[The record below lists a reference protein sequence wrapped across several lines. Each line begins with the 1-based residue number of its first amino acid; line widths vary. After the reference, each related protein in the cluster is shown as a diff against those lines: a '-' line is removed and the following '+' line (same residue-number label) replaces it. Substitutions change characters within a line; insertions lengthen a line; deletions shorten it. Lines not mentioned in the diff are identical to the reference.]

1 MKRSYLWLIAL
12 VAMGGADAN
21 AAPGSKAAYARLLC
35 AGRDHCTV
43 DSVTSVDPDAGQ
55 AQVVVTL
62 LTAAPDPDAAFP
74 GCTPSENWLVTGSA
88 DKPTRRQLLASGYSG
103 QCASV
108 GDSATVSTATFD
120 YEDMCGGGHPD
131 HYTHDNSLTLAPL
144 GYAAENGTDAE
155 RFPSTNVVDY
165 DWSWLTFAGKGSAH
179 FFRCNAAGDALSEN
193 EPAGPT
199 ARWVTIPALP
209 TTAPNVTHLGA
220 CAASVDGTRDGFTIH
235 GKPGATGDA
244 SFRAAIVGRE
254 LLVEVTDDHWVGPGK
269 DWTFDDHVEI
279 WLVDTASPK
288 QLDKCENLRA
298 SGAVQF
304 GVRVVDGAVFP
315 ASGHPSD
322 KLRVRRS
329 PTTAKDGEPVLL
341 AITLPAW
348 FDAKTSGVTVVYSD
362 SDDGATQK
370 RLIATS
376 ELQFAQRWTI
386 GHARRISPRE
396 ASCVV
401 TNGRLEP
408 ALAHRFKP
416 DQPLIGMPDD

>member
-1 MKRSYLWLIAL
+1 MKRTSLSLIAL
-12 VAMGGADAN
+12 AVMGSVVRAGP
-21 AAPGSKAAYARLLC
+21 APKTAYARVLC
-35 AGRDHCTV
+35 AGRDQCKV
-43 DSVTSVDPDAGQ
+43 ASVTSVDPDAGQ
-55 AQVVVTL
+55 AQAVITL
-62 LTAAPDPDAAFP
+62 FTSAPDPDAAFP
-74 GCTPSENWLVTGSA
+74 GCTPAEQWLVTGSA
-88 DKPTRRQLLASGYSG
+88 DKPVRRQLLASGFSG

-108 GDSATVSTATFD
+108 GDDATISTSAFD

-144 GYAAENGTDAE
+144 GFATEHGIDAV
-155 RFPSTNVVDY
+155 RFPSTNVTDY
-165 DWSWLTFAGKGSAH
+165 DWSWLKFAGTGSAH

-209 TTAPNVTHLGA
+209 TSVANVTHLGS
-220 CAASVDGTRDGFTIH
+220 CATYVDGSRNGFTIH

-254 LLVEVTDDHWVGPGK
+254 LLVEVTDDHWIGPGK
-269 DWTFDDHVEI
+269 DWTFDDHIEL
-279 WLVDTASPK
+279 WLVDTASPQ

-298 SGAVQF
+298 ADAKQW
-304 GVRVVDGAVFP
+304 GVRIADGAVFSG
-315 ASGHPSD
+315 SGHPSE
-322 KLRVRRS
+322 KLAVRRS

-348 FDAKTSGVTVVYSD
+348 FDAKASGITVVYSD
-362 SDDGATQK
+362 SDDGTTQK

-386 GHARRISPRE
+386 GHVRRIAPRE
-396 ASCVV
+396 ASCTVSG
-401 TNGRLEP
+401 GRLEP
-408 ALAHRFKP
+408 VLNHKFKP
-416 DQPLIGMPDD
+416 DEPLIGAPGD